1 MDIIRVKN
9 LVKSYE
15 LYRKESGLW
24 GSVKS
29 FFYRK
34 KEFAEA
40 VRDIS
45 FTIKEGEVVGFLGPN
60 GAGKTTTLK
69 ILSGILYPTSGVV
82 EVLGFIPHDR
92 KKEFKKQFGIVMGQK
107 DQLVRMLPAMD
118 NFLLFKEF
126 YEAPEGEFDKS
137 LEELIELLDVKEFLN
152 IPVRK
157 LSLGQRMRCE
167 LIAALLHNPK
177 VLFLDEPTI
186 GLDVVA
192 QKNIRDFIRKYNQKK
207 KTTILLTS
215 HYMEDIKEL
224 CERVII
230 INFGKI
236 IYDGKLSDL
245 IAKYATEKIIKI
257 TATDTIS
264 RESLEK
270 FGRVDD
276 YQDIRALIRVPR
288 DRVKSVAAELI
299 SSDLP
304 VDDIFI
310 EDMPISDIVRAIFEG
325 R

>member
-15 LYRKESGLW
+15 IYRKEPGLW

-34 KEFAEA
+34 KDFAEA
-40 VRDIS
+40 VKDIS

-69 ILSGILYPTSGVV
+69 ILSGILYPTSGSV
-82 EVLGFIPHDR
+82 EVLGFTPYDR

-126 YEAPEGEFDKS
+126 YEAPEGEFDKT

-177 VLFLDEPTI
+177 VLLLDEPTI

-215 HYMEDIKEL
+215 HYMDDIKEL

-236 IYDGKLSDL
+236 IYDGKLADL
-245 IAKYATEKIIKI
+245 ISRYATEKIIKI

-264 RESLEK
+264 KESLGK
-270 FGRVDD
+270 FGRVED
-276 YQDIRALIRVPR
+276 YQGIRALIRVPR
-288 DRVKSVAAELI
+288 DRVKSVAAEII
-299 SSDLP
+299 SSNLP

>member
-1 MDIIRVKN
+1 
-9 LVKSYE
+9 
-15 LYRKESGLW
+15 
-24 GSVKS
+24 
-29 FFYRK
+29 
-34 KEFAEA
+34 
-40 VRDIS
+40 
-45 FTIKEGEVVGFLGPN
+45 
-60 GAGKTTTLK
+60 
-69 ILSGILYPTSGVV
+69 
-82 EVLGFIPHDR
+82 
-92 KKEFKKQFGIVMGQK
+92 
-107 DQLVRMLPAMD
+107 
-118 NFLLFKEF
+118 
-126 YEAPEGEFDKS
+126 
-137 LEELIELLDVKEFLN
+137 
-152 IPVRK
+152 
-157 LSLGQRMRCE
+157 MRCE